1 MKSTKKGFTLIELL
15 VVIAIIGILSSIVLI
30 ALRGARDK
38 AKDARII
45 ADLSQI
51 RSIAE
56 MLYDGD
62 YDDLDLG
69 DLTDCVSDGTGDA
82 DVDKIAE
89 DVCVQLGTTTPIL
102 TIAQSGDDYCA
113 YSALNEGGYYCI
125 DSSGVAEETDT
136 NPGGE
141 GYCIQGATYVCP

>member
-1 MKSTKKGFTLIELL
+1 MQSTKKSTKKGFTLIELL

-56 MLYDGD
+56 ILYDGD
-62 YDDLDLG
+62 YDAVVVG
-69 DLTDCVSDGTGDA
+69 QA
-82 DVDKIAE
+82 DIAKISA
-89 DVCVQLGTTTPIL
+89 DITVQGGGL
-102 TIAQSGDDYCA
+102 TINQNELNDDYCA
-113 YSALNEGGYYCI
+113 FSALNESGYYCV
-125 DSSGVAEETDT
+125 DSTGIAKETAT
-136 NPGGE
+136 NPNT
-141 GYCIQGATYVCP
+141 ATYCNDTTWVCP